1 MICRVLILWV
11 FALSAN
17 GADAPASEE
26 TTLAVQ
32 LVADQGT
39 TQGLK
44 YNISLVPGGTVEFQY
59 EYSDMTV
66 GYMGD
71 IAGSGLLSEAALRS
85 LLRDFSEQ
93 GFFELPQTLTY
104 SSDYSGRYDMKVTTS
119 KRSNAVS
126 VGPGEIES
134 PELMRFWHSWL
145 AIINAVPAQPR
156 MPVP

>member
-1 MICRVLILWV
+1 M
-11 FALSAN
+11 FALSAS
-17 GADAPASEE
+17 GADLQDSEE

-39 TQGLK
+39 AQGLK
-44 YNISLVPGGTVEFQY
+44 YTISLVPGGKVEFRY

-71 IAGSGLLSEAALRS
+71 VTGTGLLSDAALRS
-85 LLRDFSEQ
+85 LLRDFSDQ

-119 KRSNAVS
+119 KRSHAVS
-126 VGPGEIES
+126 VGPAEIES